1 MTSKKDLPK
10 KAGKRVVKKAEKL
23 NYGMEIINGE
33 EHTVTRDKKGKLV
46 SKSIL

>member
-10 KAGKRVVKKAEKL
+10 KAGKRVVKKVEKL
-23 NYGMEIINGE
+23 NYGTEVINGE
-33 EHTVTRDKKGKLV
+33 EYTVIKDKKGKIV